1 MVSFDKFGGS
11 CGTPS
16 KRFLS
21 RDKVLSFFKPTKQL
35 LLHPTRWLSLKI
47 NFYRD
52 SRQLIAAGNVV
63 SMLLDKSSE
72 CSFVMVS
79 TFGGMVLSFCHF
91 NANTPVALPASK
103 RFCVVDFCP
112 MISFVLGDLFST
124 LVDPKMLLCR

>member
-47 NFYRD
+47 NFFRD

-91 NANTPVALPASK
+91 NRVEHALVTRTSEAGQLEPSSFGAYLSQNET
-103 RFCVVDFCP
+103 VVEN
-112 MISFVLGDLFST
+112 
-124 LVDPKMLLCR
+124 